1 MEQFWE
7 TENRALCLTVDIKC
21 EGKCLFRVV
30 ATDSKPKS
38 KYADRTIEVDGFRTV
53 YLSFP
58 VSPKKIKVRVEPV
71 KNAQKVDNYIV
82 NIKESELKTYDIH
95 TDQDTKEFLQLAVF
109 FSQVSG
115 FETAS
120 PNGRLFSTKDRKFN
134 IRYFPAIVDFAT
146 NKVLNT
152 PARIGHQ
159 TGTIETAKVKFDSY
173 TIPMRMIILLHE
185 FSHKYKNPKMGL
197 EISNE
202 VGADINALYIYL
214 GLGFSKVDAIYV
226 FANVFLKAQTRS
238 NVHRMRK
245 IMEYIKRFENEEF
258 AKRLT

>member
-1 MEQFWE
+1 MEQVWE
-7 TENRALCLTVDIKC
+7 TDNRALCLDVDIKC
-21 EGKCLFRVV
+21 EGKCRFRVV
-30 ATDSKPKS
+30 ATDFKPNS

-58 VSPKKIKVRVEPV
+58 VSPKQVKIKVEPFR
-71 KNAQKVDNYIV
+71 NGQKVENYIV
-82 NIKESELKTYDIH
+82 NIKESPLKTYDTH
-95 TDQDTKEFLQLAVF
+95 YDENTKEFLNLAVF
-109 FSQVSG
+109 FSQVAG
-115 FETAS
+115 FENAL
-120 PNGRLFSTKDRKFN
+120 PKGRLFSTKNRKFN
-134 IRYFPAIVDFAT
+134 IRYFPAIVDFAS

-159 TGTIETAKVKFDSY
+159 TGTIEVAKIKFDAY

-197 EISNE
+197 KISNE

-226 FANVFLKAQTRS
+226 FANVFLKAQTRG

-258 AKRLT
+258 AKRNK